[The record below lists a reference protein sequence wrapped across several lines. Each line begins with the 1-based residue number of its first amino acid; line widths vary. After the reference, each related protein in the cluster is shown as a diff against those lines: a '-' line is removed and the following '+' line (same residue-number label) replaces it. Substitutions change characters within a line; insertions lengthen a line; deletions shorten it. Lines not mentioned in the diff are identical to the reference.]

1 MANNREI
8 VQRVA
13 NILDI
18 EKVAWSRAMQLCA
31 RCLGDGFTEEDIIQA
46 AMNMKE
52 SDSRYWS
59 IYSVFMKTDYW
70 MSKSQTKAPK
80 GVW

>member
-13 NILDI
+13 NILGV
-18 EKVAWSRAMQLCA
+18 EKVSWSRAMKACA
-31 RCLGDGFTEEDIIQA
+31 QCISDGFTEDDIIEA
-46 AMNMKE
+46 ALNMKE
-52 SDSRYWS
+52 GDSKYWS

-70 MSKSQTKAPK
+70 MSQSKPKTPK